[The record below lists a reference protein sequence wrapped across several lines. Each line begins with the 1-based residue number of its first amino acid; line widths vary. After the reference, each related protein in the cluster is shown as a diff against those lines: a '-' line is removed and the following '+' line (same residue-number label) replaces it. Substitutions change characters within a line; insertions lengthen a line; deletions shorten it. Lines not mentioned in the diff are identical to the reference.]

1 MDVFTETE
9 RGLRA
14 STTGSAIVIGAGIAG
29 LTAAYRL
36 QHEGW
41 RVTVLER
48 SPQAGGRMSN
58 SMIGSLKVVTGATVL
73 FNFYSDMM
81 ALIRHLGLERRI
93 EWLPEGEAPTIHTC
107 DAVFSAD
114 ASRGPLQLLR
124 SPALGPGSKARLA
137 CLLPGVLRARRTTD
151 PNLLG
156 DGGGLDTESVSSYV
170 RRLVGDDF
178 LENYLEPF
186 FRANWSW
193 EPEEISRAYLLSLL
207 AHTGRRLGIFTFDG
221 GVHVLTTELAR
232 RLDVRTGVEARA
244 VRPRE
249 GGGRL
254 VEAHGPNGDE
264 TLEVDAVVVA
274 TTASVARELVVD
286 LEPWERAFLDG
297 VEYSRVGVVHYVL
310 RDSPTYVE
318 AFYARS
324 HPSPFALYGQYPG
337 GRKDVGEVPEVYCEL
352 SPAAVEEYLA
362 ADGVGL
368 EAFVRPH
375 AKARYPSLDEHTVEV
390 AEQWWDEMLP
400 KFPYGYPTRLA
411 AFLRRQ
417 DELRRPDLV
426 FAGDYLAHSHT
437 GGACASGR
445 VAADTLRARSRSA
458 GRRP

>member
-1 MDVFTETE
+1 MHVSIDERKE
-9 RGLRA
+9 RGGAAR
-14 STTGSAIVIGAGIAG
+14 TAIVVGAGIAG

-41 RVTVLER
+41 RVIVLER
-48 SPQAGGRMSN
+48 APQAGGRMSN
-58 SMIGSLKVVTGATVL
+58 TTIGSLKVVTGATVL
-73 FNFYSDMM
+73 FDFYTDML
-81 ALIRHLGLERRI
+81 ALIRHLGLEGRI
-93 EWLPEGEAPTIHTC
+93 EWLPEGEAPTIHTA

-114 ASRGPLQLLR
+114 AGQGPLQLLR
-124 SPALGPGSKARLA
+124 SPALGPASKARLA
-137 CLLPGVLRARRTTD
+137 RLVPDVLKARRCTD

-156 DGGGLDTESVSSYV
+156 DGGGLDTEPVSSYI

-207 AHTGRRLGIFTFDG
+207 ARTGRRLRVFTFDD
-221 GVHVLTTELAR
+221 GVHVLTTELAG
-232 RLDVRTGVEARA
+232 RLEVRTGVEVRA

-254 VEAHGPNGDE
+254 VEVHGRDGDE
-264 TLEVDAVVVA
+264 TLEADAVAVA
-274 TTASVARELVVD
+274 TTASVARRLVVD
-286 LEPWERAFLDG
+286 LEPWERAFFDS
-297 VEYSRVGVVHYVL
+297 VEYSRVGVVHFVL
-310 RDSPTYVE
+310 KDSPDYLE

-324 HPSPFALYGQYPG
+324 HPSPFAIYGQYPG
-337 GRKDVGEVPEVYCEL
+337 GRKDVGEVPEIYCEL
-352 SPAAVEEYLA
+352 TPAAVEDYLA
-362 ADGVGL
+362 GGGGSLD
-368 EAFVRPH
+368 AFVRPH
-375 AKARYPSLDEHTVEV
+375 ARSFYPDLDEGTVEV

-400 KFPYGYPTRLA
+400 KFPFGYPTRLK

-417 DELRRPDLV
+417 DGLGRPDLV

-445 VAADTLRARSRSA
+445 VAADTLRARSQRGA
-458 GRRP
+458 RR

>member
-1 MDVFTETE
+1 MDAHSASEH
-9 RGLRA
+9 GSGA
-14 STTGSAIVIGAGIAG
+14 STHGSAIVIGAGIAG

-48 SPQAGGRMSN
+48 APHAGGRMSN
-58 SMIGSLKVVTGATVL
+58 TMIGSLKVATGATVL
-73 FNFYSDMM
+73 FDFYADMM

-93 EWLPEGEAPTIHTC
+93 AWFPDGEAPTIHTR

-114 ASRGPLQLLR
+114 MAEGPLQLLR
-124 SPALGPGSKARLA
+124 SPALRPLSKARLVR
-137 CLLPGVLRARRTTD
+137 LLPDVLRARRTTD

-156 DGGGLDTESVSSYV
+156 GGGGLDTETVSSYI

-178 LENYLEPF
+178 LESYLEPF

-193 EPEEISRAYLLSLL
+193 EPEEVSRAYLLSLL
-207 AHTGRRLGIFTFDG
+207 ARVGGRLRIFSFDD
-221 GVHVLTTELAR
+221 GVRVLTTELAR
-232 RLDVRTGVEARA
+232 RLDVRTAVEVHA
-244 VRPRE
+244 VRSRE

-254 VEAHGPNGDE
+254 LDVHGPDGDQ
-264 TLEVDAVVVA
+264 TLEADAVVVA
-274 TTASVARELVVD
+274 TTASTARRLVVD
-286 LEPWERAFLDG
+286 LEPWERDFLDA
-297 VEYSRVGVVHYVL
+297 VEYSRVGIVHYVL
-310 RDSPTYVE
+310 RQTPELVDT
-318 AFYARS
+318 FYARS
-324 HPSPFALYGQYPG
+324 HPSPFALYGQYPA
-337 GRKDVGEVPEVYCEL
+337 GRKDAGEVPEVYCEL

-362 ADGVGL
+362 SDADSL
-368 EAFVRPH
+368 DAFVRPR
-375 AKARYPSLDEHTVEV
+375 ARALYPRLGEQAVEV

-417 DELRRPDLV
+417 DELARPDLV

-445 VAADTLRARSRSA
+445 VAADQLRARRS
-458 GRRP
+458 PW

>member
-1 MDVFTETE
+1 MRVSTDGRKV
-9 RGLRA
+9 RGGAA
-14 STTGSAIVIGAGIAG
+14 STAIVVGAGIAG

-41 RVTVLER
+41 RVIVLER
-48 SPQAGGRMSN
+48 APQAGGRMSN
-58 SMIGSLKVVTGATVL
+58 TTIGSLKVVTGATVL
-73 FNFYSDMM
+73 FSFYADMM
-81 ALIRHLGLERRI
+81 SLIRHLGLERRI
-93 EWLPEGEAPTIHTC
+93 EWLPDGEAPTIHTG

-124 SPALGPGSKARLA
+124 SPALGPASKARLA
-137 CLLPGVLRARRTTD
+137 RLVPDVLRARRSTD

-156 DGGGLDTESVSSYV
+156 DGGGLDTEPVSSYV

-178 LENYLEPF
+178 LENYMEPF

-207 AHTGRRLGIFTFDG
+207 ARTGRRLSIFTFDD

-232 RLDVRTGVEARA
+232 RLDVQTGVEVRA

-249 GGGRL
+249 DGGRA
-254 VEAHGPNGDE
+254 VEVHGPKGDA
-264 TLEVDAVVVA
+264 TLEADAVVIA
-274 TTASVARELVVD
+274 TTASAARNLVAD
-286 LEPWERAFLDG
+286 LQPWERTFLEG

-310 RDSPTYVE
+310 KDSPEYAE
-318 AFYARS
+318 KFYARS
-324 HPSPFALYGQYPG
+324 HPSPFAIYGQYPG

-352 SPAAVEEYLA
+352 TPAAVEEYLA
-362 ADGVGL
+362 GGGGSLD
-368 EAFVRPH
+368 AFVRPH
-375 AKARYPSLDEHTVEV
+375 ARTFYPNLDGETVEV

-400 KFPYGYPTRLA
+400 KFPFGYPTSLKT
-411 AFLRRQ
+411 FLRRQ
-417 DELRRPDLV
+417 DELGRPDLV

-445 VAADTLRARSRSA
+445 VAADMLQARRFCGGPS
-458 GRRP
+458 